1 MTVRII
7 ISWNLEV
14 YRHLSLKE
22 FVAGIL
28 PPKIYFILS
37 LLFMASLMQIRSYMA
52 LNKYVDLAIGVVFF
66 IINTIP
72 ILLVYRAEIRDFL
85 RNLKEKND

>member
-14 YRHLSLKE
+14 HSHLSLRE
-22 FVAGIL
+22 FVTGIL
-28 PPKIYFILS
+28 PPRFYFILS
-37 LLFMASLMQIRSYMA
+37 LLFMASLMQIRSYMV